1 MRIEPGRVAAVTGG
15 ASGIGYALAA
25 AAASRGLRVVLSDVR
40 SDALDTAAGP
50 EDDDRTEGQ
59 RFPRR
64 AAARLRATGRWSS
77 GG

>member
-40 SDALDTAAGP
+40 SDALDSAAGP
-50 EDDDRTEGQ
+50 EDDRTEGQ